1 MKKTALLWLLCA
13 GLGLTG
19 CSALPVS
26 LSGSKTARTAAKET
40 AKETDGETAKET
52 KEEQPEET
60 ARETQACGEGTE
72 ETSLDDDPELKLA
85 LYRSTAETVQME
97 ITTGLTTEYL
107 SPLINY
113 PALVR
118 KDGNEQILED
128 ENDLEELGLRE
139 LYTDELLAA
148 VGDFDVEQL
157 EIREDGTAI
166 VGDPKLAYVVLGRD
180 EYDYIGIEEFYCGG

>member
-1 MKKTALLWLLCA
+1 MKKLTILTA
-13 GLGLTG
+13 GLLAAAQLTACAFPSKLTGLTPPQTG
-19 CSALPVS
+19 TGQKDTV
-26 LSGSKTARTAAKET
+26 AA
-40 AKETDGETAKET
+40 
-52 KEEQPEET
+52 EET
-60 ARETQACGEGTE
+60 AESEEVMESSEGEEPDLET
-72 ETSLDDDPELKLA
+72 A
-85 LYRSTAETVQME
+85 LFWSIGSTVQME

-148 VGDFDVEQL
+148 VGDFDTEQL